1 MRKTLFVILAVLL
14 AALLCACGNKT
25 VENTSSPEPTATAEA
40 TATPSPTATP
50 TAEPTPEATPSAPQ
64 LQLGDTIEND
74 NFKMTL
80 NSVEVVDRHEFST
93 SENSTI
99 YSVPE
104 NGYRFLLLRGHFE
117 NKSTNVIPS
126 SSIACTVLVNDVF
139 TVNCSRAEFVFERE
153 RAWEIDPFTDFNYSI
168 RVSIPQKLADDLK
181 SAVYTIQFNDDM
193 SAIDSEWQDDGSL
206 SVTADETYNV
216 IYGTPSTTSTSSE
229 SSKTSNNASIVG
241 NNQIECDAFNMTFDS
256 AEIVKK
262 YEYPLS
268 EYSTTSQEAE
278 NGYKLLVLRG
288 HIENK
293 STEKIKSSSF
303 SCSVDVNGVFA
314 ADTSRTTLNFERV
327 YHYEMDPFTDVDY
340 FIFASIPEKIADNFE
355 HAVFDFCFNNNL
367 TSNVSAEAADNRYCI
382 TYNGSDSTL
391 TLENKQ

>member
-14 AALLCACGNKT
+14 AALLCACGSKT

-229 SSKTSNNASIVG
+229 SSKTSNNASIVS

-268 EYSTTSQEAE
+268 EYSIHLRKLKTDTNFLFCEAILKI
-278 NGYKLLVLRG
+278 NRQRKL
-288 HIENK
+288 K
-293 STEKIKSSSF
+293 
-303 SCSVDVNGVFA
+303 
-314 ADTSRTTLNFERV
+314 
-327 YHYEMDPFTDVDY
+327 
-340 FIFASIPEKIADNFE
+340 
-355 HAVFDFCFNNNL
+355 AVAFLARL
-367 TSNVSAEAADNRYCI
+367 T
-382 TYNGSDSTL
+382 
-391 TLENKQ
+391 

>member
-1 MRKTLFVILAVLL
+1 MKKTLFVILAVLL

-168 RVSIPQKLADDLK
+168 RVSIPQKLANDLK
-181 SAVYTIQFNDDM
+181 SAVYTIQFN
-193 SAIDSEWQDDGSL
+193 
-206 SVTADETYNV
+206 DETYNV

-229 SSKTSNNASIVG
+229 SSKTSNNV
-241 NNQIECDAFNMTFDS
+241 
-256 AEIVKK
+256 
-262 YEYPLS
+262 
-268 EYSTTSQEAE
+268 
-278 NGYKLLVLRG
+278 
-288 HIENK
+288 
-293 STEKIKSSSF
+293 
-303 SCSVDVNGVFA
+303 
-314 ADTSRTTLNFERV
+314 
-327 YHYEMDPFTDVDY
+327 
-340 FIFASIPEKIADNFE
+340 
-355 HAVFDFCFNNNL
+355 
-367 TSNVSAEAADNRYCI
+367 
-382 TYNGSDSTL
+382 
-391 TLENKQ
+391 

>member
-1 MRKTLFVILAVLL
+1 MKKTLSAILAVLL
-14 AALLCACGNKT
+14 AALLCVCGSKT

-93 SENSTI
+93 SENSTM

-104 NGYRFLLLRGHFE
+104 NGYCFLLLRGHFE

-153 RAWEIDPFTDFNYSI
+153 RNWEIDPFTDFNYSI

-229 SSKTSNNASIVG
+229 SSKTSNNV
-241 NNQIECDAFNMTFDS
+241 
-256 AEIVKK
+256 
-262 YEYPLS
+262 
-268 EYSTTSQEAE
+268 
-278 NGYKLLVLRG
+278 
-288 HIENK
+288 
-293 STEKIKSSSF
+293 
-303 SCSVDVNGVFA
+303 
-314 ADTSRTTLNFERV
+314 
-327 YHYEMDPFTDVDY
+327 
-340 FIFASIPEKIADNFE
+340 
-355 HAVFDFCFNNNL
+355 
-367 TSNVSAEAADNRYCI
+367 
-382 TYNGSDSTL
+382 
-391 TLENKQ
+391 